1 MNTKPCQSGRA
12 RRSDTFP
19 DLERRA
25 RGATAHGV
33 TTASVTGLVLKGV
46 KVLQPALSPA
56 AVHLLALLCEHVYG
70 DDRWKRGKLLVKP
83 GNARLAVMLGVTERA
98 VRRLLTLL
106 EDNHWII
113 RRYNAANRRAHQ
125 AGIDLAPVAAR
136 LHDLREAVTF
146 AEEELRETRR
156 RAEELVV
163 EGTDGWTDAS
173 SQGDRSF
180 RLESLTGNP
189 KFKKTSVQGEGRD
202 RDLLLLMVTAS
213 PRLQESLRGEDLNA
227 LLYGDPPP
235 QALNQVARAVSY
247 LAQEMGLPRGIW
259 GEGLARH
266 GFPALAAAVVSAE
279 RQGVTRRAGYLRSM
293 LARGN
298 LGETVGH
305 SLRVLAGGR
314 GA

>member
-1 MNTKPCQSGRA
+1 
-12 RRSDTFP
+12 
-19 DLERRA
+19 
-25 RGATAHGV
+25 
-33 TTASVTGLVLKGV
+33 VTGLVLKGV

-136 LHDLREAVTF
+136 LLDLREAVTF

-163 EGTDGWTDAS
+163 VDDGGRTDES
-173 SQGDRSF
+173 SQGDKSF
-180 RLESLTGNP
+180 RLESHTGNP
-189 KFKKTSVQGEGRD
+189 KLKASVQAGDSD
-202 RDLLLLMVTAS
+202 RDLLALMLAAS
-213 PRLQESLRGEDLNA
+213 PRLQEGLRGEDLDA

-235 QALNQVARAVSY
+235 QALNQMARAVSH
-247 LAQEMGLPRGIW
+247 LAHEIGLPGGIW

-266 GFPALAAAVVSAE
+266 GLPALAAAVVSVE
-279 RQGVTRRAGYLRSM
+279 RQGVKRRAGYLRSM

-305 SLRVLAGGR
+305 SLRVLVGG
-314 GA
+314 GGHD